1 MCFLT
6 VYKKKKKKSERE
18 KTTRLSAHRCCR
30 LFYHHPSLLPC
41 VLPLPSRRQSR
52 VYSTS
57 ANANDPTPRPTGGK
71 ILAARGA
78 VADGVSWTGRG
89 EGKKGRKTFPVSLF
103 NPRFSGSRIT
113 FVARFFILFSCF
125 TSVRHP
131 RRRRLISSLRE
142 HALSPEPRGVILF
155 FSRRRRRPF

>member
-1 MCFLT
+1 MSPF
-6 VYKKKKKKSERE
+6 
-18 KTTRLSAHRCCR
+18 
-30 LFYHHPSLLPC
+30 FHHPSLLPY
-41 VLPLPSRRQSR
+41 VSPPPSQPKSR

-89 EGKKGRKTFPVSLF
+89 ERKKGRKTFPVSLF

-113 FVARFFILFSCF
+113 FVVRFFILFSCF
-125 TSVRHP
+125 TSVHRH
-131 RRRRLISSLRE
+131 RRHRLIFSPRE
-142 HALSPEPRGVILF
+142 LALSPEPRGVILF
-155 FSRRRRRPF
+155 FSRRRRWPF